1 MASVGSE
8 NGEQVSLNIM
18 PMLDIFSILILFL
31 LMSFSTDPLSH
42 DITTELPRST
52 SVKSLDELPAI
63 VVTKKE
69 IYVND
74 KKILK
79 LRRGKISRKL
89 ISQGA
94 VQPVFH
100 ALSNLSKTNKKF
112 SKKKMKKAVDFI
124 TVEVDKRH
132 KFSLIKKIM
141 LSAQQADFISFK
153 LMVEKNE

>member
-8 NGEQVSLNIM
+8 SGEQVSLNIM

-52 SVKSLDELPAI
+52 SVQSLDELPAI

-74 KKILK
+74 KKIVK

-94 VQPVFH
+94 VQPVFY

-112 SKKKMKKAVDFI
+112 SK
-124 TVEVDKRH
+124 
-132 KFSLIKKIM
+132 
-141 LSAQQADFISFK
+141 SF
-153 LMVEKNE
+153 